1 MASPGSSDIGKAPR
15 RSGGKDRIVTLPRV
29 VMSVLLA
36 FAVASMYVAF
46 NEHDDSPNPRL
57 RPQAIRAVS
66 PLPASLQLRQTEIF
80 VELAPPFRGAL
91 TVNGTPVPDDQ
102 LDIIEGLNRY
112 AFTPGEGK
120 EIEALP
126 PGRACAVVDYTS
138 ADPSA
143 PGGTYRWCFNVS

>member
-1 MASPGSSDIGKAPR
+1 
-15 RSGGKDRIVTLPRV
+15 
-29 VMSVLLA
+29 
-36 FAVASMYVAF
+36 MYVAF
-46 NEHDDSPNPRL
+46 TEHDDSPNRRL

-80 VELAPPFRGAL
+80 VELAPQFRGAL

-102 LDIIEGLNRY
+102 LDVIEGLNRY

-120 EIEALP
+120 EIEELP

-138 ADPSA
+138 VDPSA
-143 PGGTYRWCFNVS
+143 EGGTYRWCFNVS

>member
-1 MASPGSSDIGKAPR
+1 MASPV
-15 RSGGKDRIVTLPRV
+15 GKDRSKGRGRERLVTVPRV

-36 FAVASMYVAF
+36 FALAAMYVAF
-46 NEHDDSPNPRL
+46 TEHDESPNPRL

-80 VELAPPFRGAL
+80 VELTPEFRGAL
-91 TVNGTPVPDDQ
+91 TVNGIPVPDDQ
-102 LDIIEGLNRY
+102 LDVIEGLNRY

-126 PGRACAVVDYTS
+126 AGRACAVVDYTS
-138 ADPSA
+138 VDPSA
-143 PGGTYRWCFNVS
+143 EGGTYRWCFNVS

>member
-1 MASPGSSDIGKAPR
+1 MASPLGKER
-15 RSGGKDRIVTLPRV
+15 KKDPLVTLPRM

-36 FAVASMYVAF
+36 FALAAMYVAF
-46 NEHDDSPNPRL
+46 TEHDDSPNPRL

-80 VELAPPFRGAL
+80 VELAPEFTGAL
-91 TVNGTPVPDDQ
+91 TVNGIPVPDDQ
-102 LDIIEGLNRY
+102 LDVIRGLNRY
-112 AFTPGEGK
+112 AFTPGQGK

-138 ADPSA
+138 VDPSA
-143 PGGTYRWCFNVS
+143 PGGSYRWCFNVS

>member
-1 MASPGSSDIGKAPR
+1 MASPGSKVDSKAKSR
-15 RSGGKDRIVTLPRV
+15 DRLVTLPRV

-46 NEHDDSPNPRL
+46 TEHDESPNPRL
-57 RPQAIRAVS
+57 RPQPIRAVS

-102 LDIIEGLNRY
+102 LDVIEGLNRY

-138 ADPSA
+138 VDPSA
-143 PGGTYRWCFNVS
+143 QGGTYRWCFNVS